1 MSRKGFTGKI
11 TKLRPILVDHYN
23 VSESGQRIYVE
34 DVIGEMDDEFYLV
47 MIVPEEDKDDMDA
60 MGDEL
65 DSHQW
70 VEMMDSLGL
79 EPEVEASKV
88 DIEKLRSM
96 FTK

>member
-1 MSRKGFTGKI
+1 MSRKGFTGKL
-11 TKLRPILVDHYN
+11 TKLWPILVDHYN